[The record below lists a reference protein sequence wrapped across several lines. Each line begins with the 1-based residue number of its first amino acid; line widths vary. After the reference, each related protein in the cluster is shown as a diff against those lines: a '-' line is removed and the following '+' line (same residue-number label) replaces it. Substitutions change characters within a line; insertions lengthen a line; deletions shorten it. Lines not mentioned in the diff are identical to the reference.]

1 MKHIAIATLA
11 ALLMTVGAQANDNT
25 DLMQLVRQL
34 QQQVQQQQSQIDQL
48 TNGTTQSRIAEMV
61 EVAVDERIDTEGFS
75 ALKEVGSVVTLEDAD
90 SLHIT
95 GDLLLQ
101 YQHADF
107 DTEDGSFDGD
117 FRYRVRLGLGWTKGD
132 WDAAI
137 GFVGGAADGRMSEN
151 VFNSD
156 SEFQNDTL
164 NLDHAYATHN
174 WDGYTLTLGKA
185 ANPYH
190 TSNIFWDNDLRFSGV
205 TATADL
211 EAAFVTTGVYSV
223 LNNGS
228 GADET
233 WLWAVQAGTQFETEG
248 AEGVLAIGYYHFNNF
263 SQVPQDGT
271 PTHTDELNGN
281 YDLQILDV
289 FASAEADM
297 GEATVGVFGQ
307 YAHNFGADGTDG
319 QSGLDPDDNNTAWA
333 LGGEV
338 SAGAFTIGYSYAD
351 IEADALHAGMTDYDF
366 TRFANNDGTN
376 RKGHIVGLGY
386 DVNSNMSLGAKGFFT
401 EASENEGDGDQEGDL
416 YQLDV
421 LYKF

>member
-95 GDLLLQ
+95 GDVLLRYEYAELPEGGA
-101 YQHADF
+101 ADYNTGF
-107 DTEDGSFDGD
+107 KT
-117 FRYRVRLGLGWTKGD
+117 RVRLGLGWQKGD
-132 WDAAI
+132 WEAAI
-137 GFVGGAADGRMSEN
+137 GLRGGENDARQADSVWNSE
-151 VFNSD
+151 
-156 SEFQNDTL
+156 SEFQSGG
-164 NLDHAYATHN
+164 HADFNIDYAYGTHN
-174 WDGYTLTLGKA
+174 WDGYALTIGQHQ
-185 ANPYH
+185 NPYH
-190 TSNIFWDNDLRFSGV
+190 TSNILWDNDIRFTGA

-211 EAAFVTTGVYSV
+211 EAAFVTTGLYSV
-223 LNNGS
+223 MNNGN

-233 WLWAVQAGTQFETEG
+233 WLWALQAGTQFETEG
-248 AEGVLAIGYYHFNNF
+248 AEGVLAIGYYHFNNL
-263 SQVPQDGT
+263 SQVNQAWYRISTRTGT
-271 PTHTDELNGN
+271 AFSDEFNGN
-281 YDLQILDV
+281 YDLQILDI

-319 QSGLDPDDNNTAWA
+319 QTGLDPDDNDTAWA
-333 LGGEV
+333 IGGR
-338 SAGAFTIGYSYAD
+338 SHGRCF
-351 IEADALHAGMTDYDF
+351 YD
-366 TRFANNDGTN
+366 R
-376 RKGHIVGLGY
+376 L
-386 DVNSNMSLGAKGFFT
+386 
-401 EASENEGDGDQEGDL
+401 
-416 YQLDV
+416 QLC
-421 LYKF
+421 